1 MAKTALKVKAARKPK
16 FAVRGYTRCQRCGRP
31 KAVYRKF
38 GLCRICLREMAHRGE
53 LPGVTKSS
61 WWPHPPHER
70 CRSPRA
76 TRRETTPRRNTHT
89 MTMTDP
95 IADMLTRLR
104 NANQAFHDEVT
115 MPHSNIKQGV
125 AEILKQEGYITSFEV
140 ADPEEGQVGK
150 KLTITLK
157 YGRNRERSIAG
168 VRRISKPGLRVY
180 AKHTGLPKVL
190 GGLGVAIIS
199 TSQGL
204 LTDRQANQKGVGG
217 EVLAYVW

>member
-1 MAKTALKVKAARKPK
+1 
-16 FAVRGYTRCQRCGRP
+16 
-31 KAVYRKF
+31 
-38 GLCRICLREMAHRGE
+38 
-53 LPGVTKSS
+53 
-61 WWPHPPHER
+61 
-70 CRSPRA
+70 
-76 TRRETTPRRNTHT
+76 

-104 NANQAFHDEVT
+104 NANQAFHDDVS
-115 MPHSNIKQGV
+115 MPYSKLKQGV
-125 AEILKQEGYITSFEV
+125 AEILQQEGYITSFEV
-140 ADPEEGQVGK
+140 TDATEGPGK
-150 KLTITLK
+150 VLTITLK

-199 TSQGL
+199 TSQGR